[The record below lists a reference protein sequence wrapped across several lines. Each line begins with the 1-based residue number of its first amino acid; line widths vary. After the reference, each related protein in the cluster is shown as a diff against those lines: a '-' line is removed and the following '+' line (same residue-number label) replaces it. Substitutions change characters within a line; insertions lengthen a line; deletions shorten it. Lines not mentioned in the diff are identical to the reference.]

1 MLTRTGPYNE
11 TALVDAARGYLHL
24 YADGKVPYLDEGV
37 QAFVVFVYVVNESM
51 GVRGGGEVS
60 FSVSPVALAGFFC
73 ALQFSRQISTS
84 NAISIFFIISHSF
97 VSKSNLLFYPV

>member
-37 QAFVVFVYVVNESM
+37 QAFVVFVFVN
-51 GVRGGGEVS
+51 GQWVFLEV
-60 FSVSPVALAGFFC
+60 A
-73 ALQFSRQISTS
+73 R
-84 NAISIFFIISHSF
+84 
-97 VSKSNLLFYPV
+97 